1 MNAKPSEKNEEPL
14 KGKVALLFDGV
25 NTGGR
30 SLAESLAQ
38 YGADIVFVYRQLN
51 AGRAR
56 EMKRLIEA
64 KGRRCLL
71 IPAQN
76 NSDSFSKEV
85 VRQTINQLGRLDILI
100 DYSSLAGDE
109 IDLVNTATIVEK
121 PGSAHK
127 TGPFTNFE
135 IMSAALDQMVDL
147 DQTGS

>member
-1 MNAKPSEKNEEPL
+1 ME
-14 KGKVALLFDGV
+14 GKVALLFDGV

-38 YGADIVFVYRQLN
+38 YGADIVFVYHQLN

-71 IPAQN
+71 IPAQK

-85 VRQTINQLGRLDILI
+85 VRQTIKQLGHLDILI
-100 DYSSLAGDE
+100 DYSSLVGDE
-109 IDLVNTATIVEK
+109 IDLVNATTIVEK
-121 PGSAHK
+121 AGSDHQ
-127 TGPFTNFE
+127 TGPVANFE
-135 IMSAALDQMVDL
+135 IMSAALDQMVDV